1 MSYCIVQWPLRTK
14 RLSLIA
20 ANLQSRKLFV
30 AEPQSQIDDILDCPK
45 TTEHRRAVVDDRQKP
60 VNKEVFR
67 TLNFGSQVNALLYR
81 EVAVEHQVDYQVDYC
96 QPVE

>member
-1 MSYCIVQWPLRTK
+1 MT
-14 RLSLIA
+14 
-20 ANLQSRKLFV
+20 ANLRNRKSFV

-60 VNKEVFR
+60 VNEEVFR
-67 TLNFGSQVNALLYR
+67 TLHFGSQVNALLYR
-81 EVAVEHQVDYQVDYC
+81 EVAVEHQIDYQVDYC